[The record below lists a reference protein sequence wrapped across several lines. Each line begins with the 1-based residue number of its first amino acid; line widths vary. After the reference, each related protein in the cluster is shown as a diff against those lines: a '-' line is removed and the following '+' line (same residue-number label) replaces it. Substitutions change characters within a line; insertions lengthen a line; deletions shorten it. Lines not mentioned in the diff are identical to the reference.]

1 MNLKEMF
8 IEKLANRPYCSDDLS
23 YGLTIRDKLV
33 AKEKKYIQANQPY
46 LINWLCFDV
55 DYPCVL
61 ETTFEE
67 KVLPS
72 PNFMIVNPENMH
84 SHLLY
89 GLVSGVSCSDNSY
102 IKPLNY
108 LSAIE
113 YALKEELKADNSYGG
128 LIIKNPCHN
137 LWDTYEI
144 EQDLWTLPQLEEY
157 LTLPNKLP
165 EKARSL
171 GLGRNC
177 TLFELGRKYAYEQV
191 FAFKTLLDRE
201 SFNKEILYF
210 IETNNHKFPEPLG
223 WNECKS
229 IAKSIAN
236 WTWKNYRKKINDEQW
251 KEYVKATHSSEIQ
264 SKRGKKSGQ
273 ARRKGSIEEIKPWEE
288 LGISRAW
295 YYKQKQIGIIKDD
308 KDISIK

>member
-1 MNLKEMF
+1 MNLKEIF
-8 IEKLANRPYCSDDLS
+8 IDKLANRPYCTDDLN
-23 YGLTIRDKLV
+23 YGLTIRNKLV

-46 LINWLCFDV
+46 LINWLCFDI
-55 DYPCVL
+55 DYPCIL

-67 KVLPS
+67 KFLPA

-89 GLVSGVSCSDNSY
+89 GLVTGVSCSDNSY

-113 YALKEELKADNSYGG
+113 YSLREELKADNSYSG

-137 LWDTYEI
+137 LWNTYEI
-144 EQDLWTLPQLEEY
+144 EKSLWTLPQLEEY
-157 LTLPNKLP
+157 LTLPKKIP
-165 EKARSL
+165 EKAKFL

-177 TLFELGRKYAYEQV
+177 TLFEVGRKYAYEQV
-191 FAFKTLLDRE
+191 FAFKTLLDKE
-201 SFNKEILYF
+201 AFNKEVLSF
-210 IETNNHKFPEPLG
+210 VETNNLQFPEPLG

-229 IAKSIAN
+229 ISKSISN
-236 WTWKNYRKKINDEQW
+236 WTWKNYRKKINDEDW
-251 KEYVKATHSSEIQ
+251 REYVKATHTSEIQ
-264 SKRGKKSGQ
+264 SKRGQRSGQ
-273 ARRKGSIEEIKPWEE
+273 VRRMGSIEEQQPWKE

-295 YYKQKQIGIIKDD
+295 YYKQKKLEIVGI
-308 KDISIK
+308 